1 MRDRELHWIPDETAR
16 ARPLRSHAIGAAVL
30 AVSCVV
36 IGIVVGRLTAGTP
49 ATGSRPPEV
58 VDVASA
64 KRAAEPGIERPSL
77 ALKDDAEKTAPKPA
91 GSAGMHA
98 EPTTT
103 NPPKV
108 TLLNPGT
115 ADKKS
120 GAAPDEARARVPT
133 VRERAFREPAE
144 NRGRQAAED
153 RRDMLSPPARDY
165 QSLRDYTLSR

>member
-16 ARPLRSHAIGAAVL
+16 ARPLRSHAIGAAAL

-36 IGIVVGRLTAGTP
+36 IGIVIGRLTAGTP

-58 VDVASA
+58 VGVASA
-64 KRAAEPGIERPSL
+64 KRPAEPGIERPSL
-77 ALKDDAEKTAPKPA
+77 ALKGDTQKTTPKPA
-91 GSAGMHA
+91 GSAGMQA
-98 EPTTT
+98 EPTT

-108 TLLNPGT
+108 ILLNPGT
-115 ADKKS
+115 ADKEP
-120 GAAPDEARARVPT
+120 GPAPDEASARVPS
-133 VRERAFREPAE
+133 VRERAFREPPE
-144 NRGRQAAED
+144 NRGRQATKD